1 MPRMLIDGNRTAFFT
16 VDRAVGRNAPNDRLD
31 VLLVQFLLFLATKV
45 EIGATLTTVPRGL
58 RVATRVAAAEFATPT
73 RPRPQGS
80 IVIDGICGGQ
90 TISFI
95 EYFQETMQLK
105 YKTTELNGQVTVLFA
120 PGTSTMEQLNTWA
133 LWTLARPWQLF
144 LSDAFP
150 QELSSSFY
158 VPNVR

>member
-1 MPRMLIDGNRTAFFT
+1 
-16 VDRAVGRNAPNDRLD
+16 
-31 VLLVQFLLFLATKV
+31 
-45 EIGATLTTVPRGL
+45 
-58 RVATRVAAAEFATPT
+58 
-73 RPRPQGS
+73 
-80 IVIDGICGGQ
+80 
-90 TISFI
+90 
-95 EYFQETMQLK
+95 
-105 YKTTELNGQVTVLFA
+105 VLFA